1 MTLLAYLNWSIML
14 PVQLNILYQKS
25 LGEPRKAMG
34 NKATATT
41 NIHKH
46 TDISTPTWLNNDWV
60 YCDTSSIIN
69 TDAPNKLI
77 QMEAIVIYL
86 K

>member
-1 MTLLAYLNWSIML
+1 ML
-14 PVQLNILYQKS
+14 KIQLNILHQKS

-46 TDISTPTWLNNDWV
+46 TDISTPTWLNKDWV
-60 YCDTSSIIN
+60 YWDTSNIIN
-69 TDAPNKLI
+69 TDAPNKVI
-77 QMEAIVIYL
+77 QIAAIVIYL